1 MTDLLPVAVFLVYGV
16 CVLGIMFWG
25 TTGGGR

>member
-1 MTDLLPVAVFLVYGV
+1 MTDLLPVAAFLAYGIG
-16 CVLGIMFWG
+16 VLAIMFWG